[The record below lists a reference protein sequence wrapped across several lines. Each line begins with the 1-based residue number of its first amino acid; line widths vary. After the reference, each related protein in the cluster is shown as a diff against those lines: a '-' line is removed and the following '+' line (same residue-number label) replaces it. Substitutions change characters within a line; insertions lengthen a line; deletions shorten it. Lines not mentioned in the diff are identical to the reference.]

1 MEHKPECKPPSGA
14 EAQKAFAGHGRT
26 EVECMHAAERAHR
39 GQDVFSHL
47 VVCNFVLGLPRAAH
61 RICGETSVGAAG
73 ARPLAVSPLLARCGN
88 LKQGQKQKQDP

>member
-1 MEHKPECKPPSGA
+1 MERKPQCKPPSGA
-14 EAQKAFAGHGRT
+14 EAQKAFAGHRRT

-61 RICGETSVGAAG
+61 RICGETSGQREPGPWLSA
-73 ARPLAVSPLLARCGN
+73 LCWAVVEI
-88 LKQGQKQKQDP
+88 